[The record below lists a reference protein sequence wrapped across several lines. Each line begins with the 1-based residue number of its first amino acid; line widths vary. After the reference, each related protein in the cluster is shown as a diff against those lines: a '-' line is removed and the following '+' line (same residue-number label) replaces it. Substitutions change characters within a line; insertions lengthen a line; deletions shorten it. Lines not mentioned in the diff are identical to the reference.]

1 MLDADSTKNIE
12 APRFAKVLKGREVI
26 ALSFGAMIGWSWVLM
41 TGVWLNEAGTLGT
54 VIAFSVGGLAIAL
67 IGLTYSELASAMP
80 RAGGEHIY
88 TRRALGNHWS
98 FACTWALLFSY
109 VNVCLFEAVAL
120 PTAVS
125 YLWPDI
131 SLGTLWNVLGSDVD
145 IGFVIIGS
153 GAAAVVTWVNYLGI
167 RTAALAQ
174 TIVTGLIICA
184 GLLLFSGAA
193 FNGQVA
199 NAEPWLATPASGVLA
214 VLIMVPAMLVG
225 FDVIPQSAEEIDL
238 PPQQVGKLLVISV
251 FCAVAWYV
259 LITLSVG
266 LGLTAQQQAE
276 STMATADAASALWS
290 NFGGGNWAGA
300 FLVLGGIGGILTSW
314 NAFIVGASRVL
325 FALAES
331 GHVPAAFMRLHP
343 KYKTPYVGILAIGI
357 LSMFA
362 PLFGKTILVWLI
374 NSGSFAVTIA
384 FVFVAISFLVL
395 RRKEPD
401 MPRPF
406 KVSHP
411 RLVGYG
417 AVLLALGLLSAFLPW
432 SDSALSWPEEWMTI
446 VIWNAIGLILWLR
459 YQARDGDTP

>member
-251 FCAVAWYV
+251 FCAVAWYL

-266 LGLTAQQQAE
+266 LGLTAQQQAD

-343 KYKTPYVGILAIGI
+343 KYQTPYVGILAIGI

-446 VIWNAIGLILWLR
+446 VIWTAIGLILWLR
-459 YQARDGDTP
+459 YRARDGDTP